1 MIIKWPIWNRLKKNY
16 WKKYIVGTDRKGK
29 VKVIEEPRLNI
40 F

>member
-1 MIIKWPIWNRLKKNY
+1 MRLKKKN
-16 WKKYIVGTDRKGK
+16 WKKYIVGTDRNGK